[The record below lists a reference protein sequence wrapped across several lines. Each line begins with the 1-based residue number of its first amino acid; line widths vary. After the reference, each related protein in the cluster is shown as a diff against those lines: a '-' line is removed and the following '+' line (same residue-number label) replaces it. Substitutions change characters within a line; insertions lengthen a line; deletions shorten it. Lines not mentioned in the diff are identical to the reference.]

1 MTEGDAG
8 KAEGSTPPEETAP
21 EAESDS
27 EVEAGVSES
36 MAAHE
41 PLPEDDVDG
50 DLGEIED
57 DDAYEAALT
66 TAATK
71 DADAEVGAEELPL
84 PVAPTGPARR
94 FGRPARTVVPP
105 APPTPSEV
113 AVRIDD
119 RISALYVIAVVAA
132 FTGLLLWGVFLGTGG
147 ILTPLPSPSPSPTE
161 PPASAEVSP
170 SPSPS
175 PSPSSSPSATATKKP
190 TATPKASAS
199 P

>member
-8 KAEGSTPPEETAP
+8 RAEGSTPPEETAP
-21 EAESDS
+21 EAEGES
-27 EVEAGVSES
+27 EVDAGASES
-36 MAAHE
+36 TAARE
-41 PLPEDDVDG
+41 PLPDDDVDG
-50 DLGEIED
+50 DVGEIED

-66 TAATK
+66 SAATE
-71 DADAEVGAEELPL
+71 DADAEAGAEESPL

-94 FGRPARTVVPP
+94 FGRPARTVVPA

-170 SPSPS
+170 SLSPSPS
-175 PSPSSSPSATATKKP
+175 PSPSPTATKKP
-190 TATPKASAS
+190 TATPKASSS

>member
-71 DADAEVGAEELPL
+71 DADA
-84 PVAPTGPARR
+84 
-94 FGRPARTVVPP
+94 FGE
-105 APPTPSEV
+105 PS
-113 AVRIDD
+113 
-119 RISALYVIAVVAA
+119 
-132 FTGLLLWGVFLGTGG
+132 LLESLLGKVCM
-147 ILTPLPSPSPSPTE
+147 IR
-161 PPASAEVSP
+161 VSFNRVH
-170 SPSPS
+170 
-175 PSPSSSPSATATKKP
+175 ATIGSTR
-190 TATPKASAS
+190 
-199 P
+199 